1 MKKIFMFLYL
11 LITINILGM
20 EEIKVSYPKNRVDF
34 NFYQNLEEDRY
45 KGRYIDLFDFINKDK
60 KYNFKYKIEKKV
72 EKDLSDIQIRK
83 LGNFDSNYN
92 YIETPYTQRI
102 YVIAKKDITLENI
115 EEKSNLK
122 IGYLGKG
129 IEEIEKLKAYYDIP
143 KNDITIFKNEEDIY
157 YALISEKI
165 DIAVIVNL
173 KKSSNFPNVEI
184 LTTISAKEYIGIRKD
199 REDLYQLFSKNIEK
213 FDIERVLESNK
224 KNRVE
229 YFKYLYKDTPIYE
242 DIKTRYKE
250 IKILVPS
257 KEFIPYYKV
266 KGLDSIGLVPY
277 IGEEIGAFL
286 EIPIKYVF
294 SQDESWDINGV
305 DFNKEKATL
314 SRGYLRNEIVGIN
327 KLTDGTILTYKDLE
341 EMTIIKLK
349 DTNLNNLLSKLNN
362 KKIIKVTSF
371 DEGMKYLKNTKN
383 SVFIGTQLYL
393 NYYLKKENL
402 DKEYKVSQYK
412 FEIST
417 EMTFKDEELIKILN
431 GILLSYPANEVE
443 YIANSMVVTD
453 SNLSL
458 KIFIVESIVI
468 GIILIYG
475 ILRFKKGK
483 DRKDIK

>member
-1 MKKIFMFLYL
+1 MKKILIFFYL
-11 LITINILGM
+11 LINIITLGA
-20 EEIKVSYPKNRVDF
+20 EEIRVSYPKNRVDF

-199 REDLYQLFSKNIEK
+199 REDLYQLFSKNIE
-213 FDIERVLESNK
+213 
-224 KNRVE
+224 
-229 YFKYLYKDTPIYE
+229 
-242 DIKTRYKE
+242 
-250 IKILVPS
+250 
-257 KEFIPYYKV
+257 
-266 KGLDSIGLVPY
+266 
-277 IGEEIGAFL
+277 
-286 EIPIKYVF
+286 
-294 SQDESWDINGV
+294 
-305 DFNKEKATL
+305 
-314 SRGYLRNEIVGIN
+314 
-327 KLTDGTILTYKDLE
+327 
-341 EMTIIKLK
+341 
-349 DTNLNNLLSKLNN
+349 
-362 KKIIKVTSF
+362 
-371 DEGMKYLKNTKN
+371 
-383 SVFIGTQLYL
+383 
-393 NYYLKKENL
+393 
-402 DKEYKVSQYK
+402 
-412 FEIST
+412 
-417 EMTFKDEELIKILN
+417 
-431 GILLSYPANEVE
+431 
-443 YIANSMVVTD
+443 
-453 SNLSL
+453 
-458 KIFIVESIVI
+458 
-468 GIILIYG
+468 
-475 ILRFKKGK
+475 
-483 DRKDIK
+483 RK